1 MKGFKM
7 SELMESLKETFELA
21 TNVTSLINEIAKF
34 KSTTKTKN
42 SSKDDDI
49 IKSSGNYAKIGSS
62 GYYAQIGSSGDSAQ
76 IGSSG
81 NYAKIGS
88 SGNYAKIGSSGDS
101 AQIGSS
107 GDSAQ
112 IGSSGNYAKIGS
124 SGYSAQIGSSGNYA
138 KIDSTGHNSVIS
150 AIGINS
156 IVKAVKGSWVTLAE
170 YKFDKSE
177 NKYIVEFVKT
187 EFVDGEIIKEN
198 EYYTLFNKEFH
209 RVELIDGIPTII
221 LKEKN
226 FIKKGVTLIEK
237 DNCFIF
243 TKNNVSA
250 HGKNAKQA
258 YFDWLFKTS
267 ERDVNEYKNLKNKE
281 LKPLEY
287 WVLAYRTI
295 TGACSFGTNNFLENN
310 KEKYKSQMTLNEV
323 LTATK
328 GQYGY
333 ETFKEFFKQ

>member
-1 MKGFKM
+1 M

-42 SSKDDDI
+42 SSKDNDI
-49 IKSSGNYAKIGSS
+49 IK
-62 GYYAQIGSSGDSAQ
+62 SSGDSAQ

-81 NYAKIGS
+81 Y
-88 SGNYAKIGSSGDS
+88 YAKIGSSGDS

-107 GDSAQ
+107 GYSAQ
-112 IGSSGNYAKIGS
+112 IGSSGDSAQIGS
-124 SGYSAQIGSSGNYA
+124 SGYSAQIGSSGYSAQIGSSGDSAKIGSSGDSA

-187 EFVDGEIIKEN
+187 EFVDGERIKEN

-226 FIKKGVTLIEK
+226 FIKKGVTLIER

-250 HGKNAKQA
+250 HGKNVKQA

-267 ERDVNEYKNLKNKE
+267 ERDVNEYNNLNNKE

-328 GQYGY
+328 GQYGH